1 MGLGLGGVGW
11 GNNVHVPCV
20 HTWCYAAATS
30 WPRVW
35 VVWGN
40 NVHVPCVHTWC
51 YAAATSWPRVWWCGV
66 ITFMCLACTRDA
78 TLRLRHGLGF
88 GWCGVITFMC
98 LACTRDATLRLRHGL
113 GFGWCGVKTFVPRG
127 RAACSCHWC
136 FEMRAQTHK
145 HARKSILVTDGA
157 PCYPKLTSG
166 NNFGHEACN
175 HTFKSQKDGGHSC
188 ARNFWR
194 KRLPCENANNLPER
208 CLNSHAHYVPNAGW

>member
-30 WPRVW
+30 WPRVS

-78 TLRLRHGLGF
+78 TLRLRHGLGI
-88 GWCGVITFMC
+88 GWGRVT
-98 LACTRDATLRLRHGL
+98 
-113 GFGWCGVKTFVPRG
+113 TFVPRE

-136 FEMRAQTHK
+136 FEMCAQTHT

-157 PCYPKLTSG
+157 PCYPKLTSE

-175 HTFKSQKDGGHSC
+175 HTFKS
-188 ARNFWR
+188 
-194 KRLPCENANNLPER
+194 
-208 CLNSHAHYVPNAGW
+208 